1 VGGRWDEAA
10 AGEEGGAGFGPAAG
24 KKAGGIWGRAARLP
38 VDKEETRGRS
48 REVHIG
54 VGGFSQAEQQV
65 VGGSAR
71 SGKGGSRIV
80 LLYIYILACNGA
92 PARRAQVVAAC

>member
-1 VGGRWDEAA
+1 MGAVRVSGGELRPGKEA
-10 AGEEGGAGFGPAAG
+10 GGGMRLPPGRRRAGFGPAAG

-80 LLYIYILACNGA
+80 LLYIYTSM
-92 PARRAQVVAAC
+92 